1 MSETPDLAARSA
13 AFAEDV
19 QRLLDAVLP
28 HDKRIIS
35 VEFAQRYVIRPE
47 GEGAYSQRIPLFIDG
62 ERYADL
68 SFSLH
73 QELDRRNEHLK
84 TSRTDFAVY
93 SSLDRQPLVR
103 MEYRADMRSDPV
115 SHWQF
120 HAERGAF
127 TALLAM
133 AHRHDRVSGPHDL
146 SKVHMPTGGERF
158 RPGIEDL
165 LEFLVR
171 ECGVDAHPGWRQAV
185 ADGREAWRRRQL
197 RAAVRDL
204 QHEAAETLRSCGWEV
219 SEPLA
224 VSPDHIGPYRRW

>member
-35 VEFAQRYVIRPE
+35 VKFAQRYVIRPE

-84 TSRTDFAVY
+84 TSRTDFAAY
-93 SSLDRQPLVR
+93 
-103 MEYRADMRSDPV
+103 
-115 SHWQF
+115 
-120 HAERGAF
+120 
-127 TALLAM
+127 
-133 AHRHDRVSGPHDL
+133 
-146 SKVHMPTGGERF
+146 
-158 RPGIEDL
+158 
-165 LEFLVR
+165 
-171 ECGVDAHPGWRQAV
+171 WRQAV

-224 VSPDHIGPYRRW
+224 VSPDHNGPYRRW